1 MQFRIIIKGLFF
13 TTYIK
18 KWLSNCQRDDLF
30 NIRYIILWFM
40 VSIYPLIV
48 IPHPFYISFFN
59 GVLVPPG
66 YFYLPRYV
74 VLALVALITLIIL
87 IKDRVQVNNT
97 VFIPLFLFII
107 FIIISS
113 FNAPVQITAWV
124 GSPYRFT
131 GASTYFFCIILFILA
146 STISL
151 EKSEMLIRSMLVTGA
166 IVSILALLQYFNIN
180 LVPHEANREGLISY
194 GTMPHPNFL
203 GTYTSFLLPAAV
215 LFFVRLQKKS
225 SLVLAVLVYIGLLV
239 SLCRGTWLASLA
251 GVIIIAFYVW
261 KKPNHK
267 RNFFFV
273 LLIFIAIIMVL
284 LPLRE
289 STLLDKIFSISGEVA
304 KGVNMNQQAGT
315 YRLFIWEHMIR
326 LLPRFWAFGVGPDS
340 LIYAMLKT
348 PINEIADKAHNIYLE
363 IAVTMGLFA
372 LASYLA
378 FLNFFLRKWK
388 NEIGFTLFAMVAV
401 YLIQGFSN
409 IDVVPIMPLFWI
421 VLGLSL
427 AARKES
433 TLSSDLKG

>member
-131 GASTYFFCIILFILA
+131 GAST
-146 STISL
+146 
-151 EKSEMLIRSMLVTGA
+151 
-166 IVSILALLQYFNIN
+166 
-180 LVPHEANREGLISY
+180 
-194 GTMPHPNFL
+194 
-203 GTYTSFLLPAAV
+203 
-215 LFFVRLQKKS
+215 
-225 SLVLAVLVYIGLLV
+225 
-239 SLCRGTWLASLA
+239 
-251 GVIIIAFYVW
+251 
-261 KKPNHK
+261 
-267 RNFFFV
+267 
-273 LLIFIAIIMVL
+273 
-284 LPLRE
+284 
-289 STLLDKIFSISGEVA
+289 
-304 KGVNMNQQAGT
+304 
-315 YRLFIWEHMIR
+315 
-326 LLPRFWAFGVGPDS
+326 
-340 LIYAMLKT
+340 
-348 PINEIADKAHNIYLE
+348 
-363 IAVTMGLFA
+363 
-372 LASYLA
+372 
-378 FLNFFLRKWK
+378 
-388 NEIGFTLFAMVAV
+388 
-401 YLIQGFSN
+401 
-409 IDVVPIMPLFWI
+409 
-421 VLGLSL
+421 
-427 AARKES
+427 
-433 TLSSDLKG
+433 